1 MLILVYKQLHSA
13 SDHPDP
19 GGGAVSP
26 ATRLSTM
33 AETRCCFSEEVRRDR
48 PGLYMV
54 VSSLAMTI
62 PSPSLTPSVFH
73 DHRSVR
79 GVVPEAV

>member
-1 MLILVYKQLHSA
+1 
-13 SDHPDP
+13 
-19 GGGAVSP
+19 
-26 ATRLSTM
+26 
-33 AETRCCFSEEVRRDR
+33 
-48 PGLYMV
+48 MV

-79 GVVPEAV
+79 GVVPFNLEGVDFNVDSRCKVILDLFSR